1 MNAILYARFSPRPA
15 RVSPRT
21 GKQFKPSDADSVE
34 KQLERCEAWC
44 KAKGYTV
51 IGREFDKQA
60 SGATDDRSGLQ
71 RALNSVR
78 ACRGILV
85 VYTLDRISRD
95 FVDTGKILRGLLRR
109 RVAVASVFDNLDLT
123 TRDGRFLANIK
134 ASIAEYQRELISDR
148 TSQAMQ
154 DYQQQGFRMGSI
166 CPTGWENN
174 CVPGHMQPNDDERRG
189 IERARML
196 RAQGMGFRRI
206 ADTLTTEGY
215 RYRGGRWNYQTIRR
229 SLAR

>member
-1 MNAILYARFSPRPA
+1 MNAILYARFSPRPVRTSRA
-15 RVSPRT
+15 T

-60 SGATDDRSGLQ
+60 SGATDDRPGLQ
-71 RALNSVR
+71 RALAGAR
-78 ACRGILV
+78 ASRGILV

-95 FVDTGKILRGLLRR
+95 FVDTGVILRDLLRR

-134 ASIAEYQRELISDR
+134 ASIAEYQRELIADR
-148 TSQAMQ
+148 TSVAMRQ
-154 DYQQQGFRMGSI
+154 YQRQGFLMGSI
-166 CPTGWENN
+166 CPTGWAQQGS
-174 CVPGHMQPNDDERRG
+174 PGRMEPNADEQRG
-189 IERARML
+189 VDRAREL
-196 RAQGMGFRRI
+196 RQEGMGYRRI
-206 ADTLTTEGY
+206 ADALTAEGY
-215 RYRGGRWNYQTIRR
+215 RYRGGLWNYQTIRR